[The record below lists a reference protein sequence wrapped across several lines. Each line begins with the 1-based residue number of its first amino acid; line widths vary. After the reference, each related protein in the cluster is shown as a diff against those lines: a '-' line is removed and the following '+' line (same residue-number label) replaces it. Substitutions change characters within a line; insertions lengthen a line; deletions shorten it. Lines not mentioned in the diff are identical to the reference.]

1 MESPSIA
8 TKPETETD
16 GLLVAAIREEGVWG
30 ALRALR
36 DGMRALASP
45 APRASFVA
53 AMSED
58 GRLVSGDHPDAR
70 LLVLG
75 YRTR

>member
-1 MESPSIA
+1 MQRGRSA
-8 TKPETETD
+8 TIPETD

-30 ALRALR
+30 ALCALR
-36 DGMRALASP
+36 DGMRGLADRRP
-45 APRASFVA
+45 QTSFVA
-53 AMSED
+53 AMTED
-58 GRLVSGDHPDAR
+58 GRLVEGQNPEAR

>member
-1 MESPSIA
+1 MQRERSA
-8 TKPETETD
+8 TIPETD

-30 ALRALR
+30 ALCALR
-36 DGMRALASP
+36 DGMRGLADRRP
-45 APRASFVA
+45 QTSFVA
-53 AMSED
+53 AMTED
-58 GRLVSGDHPDAR
+58 GRLVEGQNPEAR

>member
-1 MESPSIA
+1 MQRGRSPTI
-8 TKPETETD
+8 PETD

-30 ALRALR
+30 ALCALR
-36 DGMRALASP
+36 DGMRGLADRRP
-45 APRASFVA
+45 QTSFVA
-53 AMSED
+53 AMTED
-58 GRLVSGDHPDAR
+58 GRLVEGQNPEAR

>member
-1 MESPSIA
+1 MKGLGTA
-8 TKPETETD
+8 TVPETD

-30 ALRALR
+30 ALCALR
-36 DGMRALASP
+36 DGMRELAAP
-45 APRASFVA
+45 GPRASFVA
-53 AMSED
+53 AMTED
-58 GRLVSGDHPDAR
+58 GRLVSGQHPEAR